1 MTVVHHEIA
10 GISFLVRSDFPI
22 REFSLPRFGPFSVES
37 DSVDCHIYV
46 HMTDTRQW
54 TLSADEPAEIM
65 SDSVKERLA
74 HCVTN
79 SSEVHIQTNEDSL
92 LCIDFRGRRLDI
104 IFTGDLHPGGGHFR
118 FGAFPYSVFLHEY
131 GSVMLH
137 SSCVDCRGRGVLLL
151 ASDEGGKTTAA
162 RLMEGCRILA
172 DDMVLLRREGDGFR
186 AWGTPWTTFEPS
198 TASSPLAGL
207 FLLEKAD
214 RFHLEKLTFREVFS
228 HIWEEHAFIHRVMP
242 PEHRKAFFNLCCDIS
257 SSAPAWRLHFP
268 PDHID
273 TDAVTAAMAAP

>member
-10 GISFLVRSDFPI
+10 GISFLVSSDFPI
-22 REFSLPRFGPFSVES
+22 REFSLPRFDPFSVES
-37 DSVDCHIYV
+37 DSVDCHIHV
-46 HMTDTRQW
+46 HKIDLLKG
-54 TLSADEPAEIM
+54 TLPAGEPVRIM
-65 SDSVKERLA
+65 SNSVRERLA
-74 HCVTN
+74 QCMEK
-79 SSEVHIQTNEDSL
+79 SSDVHVQTNEDSL

-104 IFTGDLHPGGGHFR
+104 FFTGDLHPGGGHFR

-137 SSCVDCRGRGVLLL
+137 SSCVDCRGLGLLFL
-151 ASDEGGKTTAA
+151 APDEGGKTTAA
-162 RLMEGCRILA
+162 RLMEGCRVLA
-172 DDMVLLRREGDGFR
+172 DDMVLVRRGDDGFR

-198 TASSPLAGL
+198 TASSPLSGL

-214 RFHLEKLTFREVFS
+214 RFRLEKLTFREVFS

-242 PEHRKAFFNLCCDIS
+242 PEHRKAFFGLCCDIS

-273 TDAVTAAMAAP
+273 TDAVTASLAIS